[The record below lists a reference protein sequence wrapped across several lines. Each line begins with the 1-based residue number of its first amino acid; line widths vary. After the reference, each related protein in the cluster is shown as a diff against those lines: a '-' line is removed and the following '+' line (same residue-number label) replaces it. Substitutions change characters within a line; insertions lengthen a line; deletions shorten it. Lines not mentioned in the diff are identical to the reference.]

1 VNTNLQMFQI
11 KLLYI
16 YNIYED
22 KYNFL
27 YNFKALSNSLE
38 RRYYKNVSI
47 LKKYIKTVILDS
59 EMSSKTVI
67 L

>member
-1 VNTNLQMFQI
+1 MFQI

-38 RRYYKNVSI
+38 RRYYKNVSK
-47 LKKYIKTVILDS
+47 LKKYIKTVILDP
-59 EMSSKTVI
+59 EMSSNCYI
-67 L
+67 LK

>member
-1 VNTNLQMFQI
+1 MFQI

-38 RRYYKNVSI
+38 RRYYKNVSK
-47 LKKYIKTVILDS
+47 LKKYIKTVILDP

-67 L
+67 F